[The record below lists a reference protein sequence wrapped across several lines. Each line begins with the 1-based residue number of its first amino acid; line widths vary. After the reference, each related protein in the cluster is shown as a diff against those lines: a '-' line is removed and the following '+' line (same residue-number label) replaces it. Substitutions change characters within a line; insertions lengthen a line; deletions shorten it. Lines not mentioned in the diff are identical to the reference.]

1 MVGLCCSGSA
11 LSVHWRQ
18 DPANS
23 CKKRR
28 RLARCGWGRRESRSV
43 MVLCAL
49 DAHRSS
55 PGLRRRPLPHLD
67 SGTDL
72 VIRCDPLRSGRD
84 IRRRARERLPLTA
97 GSSSNG
103 AREAREWIERR
114 GGPTSD
120 SLQLRA
126 CIRARPMECRD
137 RETSNRPCWRLLSL
151 AELDNRWQSSKF
163 PRIAKLRAPT
173 TRAPGS
179 TAAE

>member
-1 MVGLCCSGSA
+1 MLVASSSSA
-11 LSVHWRQ
+11 PALETHWRQ

-28 RLARCGWGRRESRSV
+28 RLARCGWGTREGRSV
-43 MVLCAL
+43 MVLDHKMAQ
-49 DAHRSS
+49 RSA
-55 PGLRRRPLPHLD
+55 PGERRHPLHHLGSGADPVVLRGTRRA
-67 SGTDL
+67 
-72 VIRCDPLRSGRD
+72 GRD
-84 IRRRARERLPLTA
+84 RAGRARERLPPN
-97 GSSSNG
+97 GCSSSNG

-151 AELDNRWQSSKF
+151 AELDNRW
-163 PRIAKLRAPT
+163 
-173 TRAPGS
+173 
-179 TAAE
+179 